1 MSPRTR
7 EHNGDYGDCICT
19 YNGRHEARTRVHNDG
34 RDNPNSVSRPSTY
47 FNSGAT
53 DPMFSKHAIFF
64 YNMPG
69 LMMGVSV
76 GWSICGTDIHMPG
89 PGVCGISGHWGI
101 RSVASLVCELWNDI
115 QVSLSKY

>member
-34 RDNPNSVSRPSTY
+34 RDNPNSVSRPLTY

-53 DPMFSKHAIFF
+53 DPMFSKLAIFF

-89 PGVCGISGHWGI
+89 QGCVE
-101 RSVASLVCELWNDI
+101 SLGTGGFDL
-115 QVSLSKY
+115 LPR